1 MENITD
7 VMLDLETFDS
17 KPTGAIVKISAV
29 PFNIKTGK
37 IFDSDIFDV
46 SISLDSCIKA
56 GLTVSENTIYWWLN
70 QNDEARKYLMNER
83 KSNVSLTTALS
94 NFLIWFSNIK
104 NINSIDNLYI
114 WGNGAAF
121 DLAMLSNA
129 FRTIGLNPPYKP
141 SEEQDVRTVVRRDPS
156 IKKNMLFEGIRHN
169 PEHDCK
175 HQIKYVC
182 RTINQPMN
190 FD

>member
-104 NINSIDNLYI
+104 NINSIDRFYRYERYHPL
-114 WGNGAAF
+114 GG
-121 DLAMLSNA
+121 
-129 FRTIGLNPPYKP
+129 
-141 SEEQDVRTVVRRDPS
+141 V
-156 IKKNMLFEGIRHN
+156 
-169 PEHDCK
+169 
-175 HQIKYVC
+175 
-182 RTINQPMN
+182 
-190 FD
+190 